1 MYDVELNSK
10 MYTLHAITG
19 RVVGAE
25 KSSTTEIIGS
35 GGGGGGYSHGGHG
48 SSHTNSVNIRSETT
62 IHDNLFLI
70 DTNGVEHAFKLSDID
85 VSCRNGNDVT
95 ILSMEKKGKGKT
107 KDFAA
112 LNHNTRKS
120 HYSYSH
126 LMKPYQNWFTA
137 VLCSIGVYVAIVW
150 LASLFVD
157 PMGVIFFMAL
167 ALIPAGLFYDYL
179 YKKKPKKQADNFMRS
194 EEFKRITEK
203 IKESYQPDVSLK
215 IEKHL
220 EPS

>member
-10 MYTLHAITG
+10 MYTVHEITG

-48 SSHTNSVNIRSETT
+48 SSYTNPVNIRSETT

-70 DTNGVEHAFKLSDID
+70 DHSGVEHAFKLSDID
-85 VSCRNGNDVT
+85 VSCREGNDVT
-95 ILSMEKKGKGKT
+95 ILSLEKRGKGKA

-112 LNHNTRKS
+112 LNHNTRQS

-137 VLCSIGVYVAIVW
+137 VLFSIGSYVSIV
-150 LASLFVD
+150 LVSSLFVD
-157 PMGVIFFMAL
+157 AMGVLFYMIL
-167 ALIPAGLFYDYL
+167 ALIPAGLVYDYL

-194 EEFKRITEK
+194 KEFEKITEK
-203 IKESYQPDVSLK
+203 IKESYQPDSVLK
-215 IEKHL
+215 AEKHL